1 MGKRGNPQKQF
12 EYTLLRTMALNLAKQ
27 YCEDNQLSYEKLSK
41 QRFDILYDIASF
53 SQPSDVKPNG
63 LLNDMATMP
72 FPTLV
77 IKTKDD
83 EIVFEQTEYTQKYL
97 AK

>member
-1 MGKRGNPQKQF
+1 MGKISNQQKQS
-12 EYTLLRTMALNLAKQ
+12 EYTLLRTMALNLSKQ
-27 YCEDNQLSYEKLSK
+27 YCADNQLSYEKLNK
-41 QRFDILYDIASF
+41 QRFDFFNDIACF
-53 SQPSDVKPNG
+53 SQPSGVKPNG

-72 FPTLV
+72 FPTLI